1 MENWITRLVALLCA
15 LGGCALLWMFGAF
28 VAVPWHA
35 GRLFSLAPNEMQVIG
50 VSLVVGAGVTWGAVH
65 LFALADREGNRKAYA
80 LVRGIVMAGALAASV
95 GGIAWSLSRIA

>member
-65 LFALADREGNRKAYA
+65 LFALADREHSRRFYA
-80 LVRGIVMAGALAASV
+80 LIRGGVLIAALAAALAGV
-95 GGIAWSLSRIA
+95 AWSLARIA